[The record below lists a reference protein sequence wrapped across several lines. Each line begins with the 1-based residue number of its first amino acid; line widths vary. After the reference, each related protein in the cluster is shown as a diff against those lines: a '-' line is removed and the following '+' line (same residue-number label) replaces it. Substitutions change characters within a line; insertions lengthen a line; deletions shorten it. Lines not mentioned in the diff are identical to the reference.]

1 MHLYSIITRAFLD
14 MLLADVAGRYDGI
27 MISVTRQVG
36 QFLKQI
42 RQQFFLLKISEIFG
56 NFSDSFEKFHGL
68 SKTALATFGQLLG
81 KMAPFYSKHLV
92 TLNS

>member
-1 MHLYSIITRAFLD
+1 MTRLD
-14 MLLADVAGRYDGI
+14 DLLDVGE
-27 MISVTRQVG
+27 
-36 QFLKQI
+36 
-42 RQQFFLLKISEIFG
+42 ISEIFG